1 MVSKIVCH
9 PDSYQRERKAI
20 RHNHFEERRTDLM
33 ETRLSMTRSEI
44 EDLVKTID
52 DLPDM
57 DDLGEPEEEV
67 IIDAEGA
74 E

>member
-1 MVSKIVCH
+1 
-9 PDSYQRERKAI
+9 
-20 RHNHFEERRTDLM
+20 M

-52 DLPDM
+52 DFPSM

-67 IIDAEGA
+67 IIDAEGS